1 MTAPAPATEKQ
12 VSFLKTLLS
21 EREVDPKFAEGCAIR
36 LAAWDT
42 WHGAG
47 AWLVDGEAPEGVLLK
62 GDASACIE
70 RALAA
75 PKLPKPKTTYVDP
88 PAGMHKN
95 AAGQYVKV
103 YTTRNGYTVAKVLV
117 ERMSEVESE
126 TGPLTKWEFDY
137 RGRGGLKGLDET
149 TKLTWE
155 EAKAFGKTY
164 GICVNCAAHLTDE
177 RSIYAGYGPVCADN
191 HGWPYP
197 SMAEAMEGLDGGV
210 AALVATPAEEVTYTG
225 FDGKRYGED
234 GRVLELYGLA
244 DGSLGTFAEKA
255 AEAKSPSAADLLFG
269 DELPEEE

>member
-1 MTAPAPATEKQ
+1 MTDHSPAVPAVLATEKQ
-12 VSFLKTLLS
+12 VAFLKTLMV
-21 EREVDPKFAEGCAIR
+21 EREVDPKYVEGATLRIESGILGR
-36 LAAWDT
+36 
-42 WHGAG
+42 
-47 AWLVDGEAPEGVLLK
+47 K
-62 GDASACIE
+62 DASKYIE
-70 RALAA
+70 IFLAA
-75 PKLPKPKTTYVDP
+75 PKVPKPKTSYVDP

-95 AAGQYVKV
+95 SEGEYVKV

-117 ERMSEVESE
+117 GTVVD
-126 TGPLTKWEFDY
+126 GPGEKTMAWTFEYAGK
-137 RGRGGLKGLDET
+137 RGLKGLSEA
-149 TKLTWE
+149 TKLSWE

-177 RSIYAGYGPVCADN
+177 RSIYAGYGPVCAEN

-225 FDGKRYGED
+225 FDGKRYGKD

-244 DGSLGTFAEKA
+244 DGSLGTLAEKV